1 MIFFYNNANAPTWT
15 TSTTPDN
22 GKAMLGTVM
31 LHEMGHVLSMGH
43 NMMNSTYNSAT
54 TTATLTS
61 GDISN
66 ASYHY
71 TQLYSITT

>member
-1 MIFFYNNANAPTWT
+1 
-15 TSTTPDN
+15 
-22 GKAMLGTVM
+22 MLGTVM

-43 NMMNSTYNSAT
+43 NMADIPTRIMNSTYNSAT